1 MIVRGSGYGKNVF
14 LNLINHEPDIDEIYL
29 YAKDQYESIYQ
40 LLINKGETAALKY
53 LNDSKAF
60 NKWKIMIV
68 FDFMIADILCNK
80 RVNPTVTELFIRGRK
95 LNIYLVFVTQSCFA
109 VPKNIRLNFTHYFI
123 IKIPN
128 KQKLAFIRYWL

>member
-29 YAKDQYESIYQ
+29 YAKDQYKSIYQ

-60 NKWKIMIV
+60 NK
-68 FDFMIADILCNK
+68 
-80 RVNPTVTELFIRGRK
+80 
-95 LNIYLVFVTQSCFA
+95 
-109 VPKNIRLNFTHYFI
+109 
-123 IKIPN
+123 
-128 KQKLAFIRYWL
+128 